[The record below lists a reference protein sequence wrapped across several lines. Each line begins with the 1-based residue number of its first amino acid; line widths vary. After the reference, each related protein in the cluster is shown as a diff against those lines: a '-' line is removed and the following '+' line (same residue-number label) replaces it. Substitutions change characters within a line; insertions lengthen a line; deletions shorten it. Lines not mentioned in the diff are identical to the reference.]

1 MTASLYHR
9 RNMIPFICP
18 SILSGSPY
26 NDIAAWAQTDV
37 SRILP
42 SHFCPRTVESYCS
55 DSTVCATHFYLAAAF
70 ASAITSLAFVIS
82 SSVAPFSCP
91 TSSSSSS
98 FWSASAIRFRRE
110 GKMALVSSMAA
121 CYWQYVN
128 LFSSTCCGLPQR
140 I

>member
-42 SHFCPRTVESYCS
+42 SHFAHAQSNPIALTLQS
-55 DSTVCATHFYLAAAF
+55 ATHFYLAAAF